1 MELVQSPVPEL
12 KGLLT
17 ESFEQWA
24 ASLRQGYGEPGSLSC
39 ALSGG
44 ATALIFLPALRAA
57 KVDWSKIT
65 LFWADERA
73 VEPDD
78 PESNYGL
85 ADRMLLSPLGRKAPR
100 AIRMTFDSPNL
111 WDAARNYDNILARE
125 LSGRPLDLAVLG
137 VGDDGHIAS
146 LFPAHDALLEDHARV
161 VAVDDAPKHP
171 KRRLSLTMRYLLQ
184 TQNIWI
190 VAVGARKLPVIQAAL
205 SRTQKATPID
215 QILLLQ
221 GKRVTVF
228 TDQVIR
234 SVSASRQA

>member
-1 MELVQSPVPEL
+1 MELVHAPVPEL
-12 KGLLT
+12 RLHLT
-17 ESFEQWA
+17 QSFEEWA
-24 ASLRQGYGEPGSLSC
+24 RDGRSC

-44 ATALIFLPALRAA
+44 GTALIFLPALRAA

-73 VEPDD
+73 VAPDD

-100 AIRMTFDSPNL
+100 AFPMTFDAPSL
-111 WDAARNYDNILARE
+111 WEAAKNYDTILARE
-125 LSGRPLDLAVLG
+125 LGGRPLDLAVLG
-137 VGDDGHIAS
+137 VGDDGHVAS
-146 LFPAHDALLEDHARV
+146 LFPGHAALLEDASRV
-161 VAVDDAPKHP
+161 VAVDDAPKQP
-171 KRRLSLTMRYLLQ
+171 KRRLSLTMRFLLQ
-184 TQNIWI
+184 TRNIWI
-190 VAVGARKLPVIQAAL
+190 VAVGARKLPVIQAAV
-205 SRTQKATPID
+205 SRTQKETPID
-215 QILLLQ
+215 QVMLLQ

>member
-1 MELVQSPVPEL
+1 MELVHAPVPEL
-12 KGLLT
+12 RLHLT
-17 ESFEQWA
+17 QSFEEWA
-24 ASLRQGYGEPGSLSC
+24 RDGRSC

-44 ATALIFLPALRAA
+44 GTALIFLPALRAA

-73 VEPDD
+73 VAPDD

-100 AIRMTFDSPNL
+100 AFPMTFDAPSL
-111 WDAARNYDNILARE
+111 WEAAKNYDTILARE
-125 LSGRPLDLAVLG
+125 LGGRPLDLAVLG
-137 VGDDGHIAS
+137 VGDDGHVAS
-146 LFPAHDALLEDHARV
+146 LFPGHAALLEDASRV
-161 VAVDDAPKHP
+161 VAVDDAPKQP
-171 KRRLSLTMRYLLQ
+171 KRRLSLTMRFLLQ
-184 TQNIWI
+184 TRNIWV
-190 VAVGARKLPVIQAAL
+190 VAVGARKLPVIQAAV
-205 SRTQKATPID
+205 SRTQKETPID
-215 QILLLQ
+215 QVMLLQ